1 MTNPQF
7 PGQSGPQAPSEGA
20 YGPPGPAS
28 QQWSPGEG
36 FQTQSIPQPGAP
48 QPGAPQPGGP
58 QQGAPQPGPYP
69 PSGFAPMPP
78 ARQSVI
84 SRLPMPILLALGS
97 AVAGVITFFMGFL
110 GWISVSEDIERQSDK
125 WAADLNGTLDVPA
138 YLSPSLILSPGW
150 FFLTLGTVAVAS
162 AGLIAPRWRGFLPYL
177 AFISVFGWL
186 GLLVC
191 AVALPPFV
199 GLGAGAYIGLIVGFG
214 QAALLVVAAVL
225 EGMQQPAGPPP
236 GGPGAPVGPM
246 GPRPGV

>member
-48 QPGAPQPGGP
+48 QPG
-58 QQGAPQPGPYP
+58 PYP

-84 SRLPMPILLALGS
+84 SRLPMPILVALGS

-150 FFLTLGTVAVAS
+150 FFLILGTVAVAS